1 MQQKRNNLIQDFI
14 LAILFVLAVTA
25 LVYYAAHAYILD
37 RAKQNIENLV
47 LSQRGL
53 HHYIQKVMHPT
64 FFQAIENGDISKSY
78 YTPEIFSST
87 FIVRTMHGFYNEELV
102 KHGRPEIR
110 YKLASENPRNPLNK
124 ADEHELQVLALFNKN
139 RALKEHSD
147 IITINGK
154 KFLHYSIPFLENG
167 KPCMRCHGKKEDA
180 PLGLLARYPGNGGFN
195 EKIGNI
201 RAIESILMPLHK
213 EYEAM
218 LIVFASIFTASLSLL
233 GLYWFSR
240 RLRQEVDNKTKSLQE
255 ELTARKQAETE
266 LHIQARILEEEI
278 SERQKTQEELHLAKK
293 TAESANIA
301 KSTFLANMSHE
312 LRTPLNGVV
321 GMAQLLSLSG
331 VTEEQEEYL
340 NTLQYSANNLITLIN
355 DILDLSKIEAEQ
367 LKISHL
373 EFSIRSCLDEV
384 VMMQQTRITEK
395 QIKIEKH
402 VSDMVPDNIVC
413 DQTRIFQIV
422 SNLLSNAVKFTEKGS
437 IKLAVAINEQHGS
450 TILLDISVADTG
462 IGIKPELFEYI
473 FNMFTQADETFTRK
487 YGGAGLGLAI
497 SRKLA
502 NLMGGTITVESEPG
516 KGSTFHLIL
525 PCTIPSRQN
534 DDVIENKTENTTHKQ
549 ASSSLSVLLAEDEPA
564 NSMYTEK
571 ILKRLGHQVMIAKD
585 GKETLKAWENYHFD
599 LILMDIQMPEINGD
613 EVVKIIREKEEN
625 KHIPIIAV
633 TAHAMSG
640 DKEKLL
646 KLGCD
651 GYISKPFRIETLAN
665 EIKRVIG

>member
-1 MQQKRNNLIQDFI
+1 MQQKSNKLMQDFI

-25 LVYYAAHAYILD
+25 LVYYATHAYILD

-53 HHYIQKVMHPT
+53 HHYIQKVMHPA

-147 IITINGK
+147 IISINGK

-213 EYEAM
+213 EYEVM

-266 LHIQARILEEEI
+266 LHIQTRMLEEEI
-278 SERQKTQEELHLAKK
+278 AERQKTEEELHKAKEI
-293 TAESANIA
+293 AESANRA
-301 KSTFLANMSHE
+301 KTTFLANMSHE
-312 LRTPLNGVV
+312 LRTPLNGVI
-321 GMAQLLSLSG
+321 GMAQLLSISG
-331 VTEEQEEYL
+331 VTEEQQEYL
-340 NTLQYSANNLITLIN
+340 DTLQYSADNLITLIN
-355 DILDLSKIEAEQ
+355 DILDISKIEAEHFQ
-367 LKISHL
+367 LIQS
-373 EFSIRSCLDEV
+373 EFSLRGCLDEV
-384 VMMQQTRITEK
+384 LMMQQTRIAEK
-395 QIKIEKH
+395 QLLIEK
-402 VSDMVPDNIVC
+402 DVPDLLPDIMLC
-413 DQTRIFQIV
+413 DRKRIMQVI
-422 SNLLSNAVKFTEKGS
+422 SNLLSNAIKFTEKGS
-437 IKLAVAINEQHGS
+437 IKLAVAVNERHGS
-450 TILLDISVADTG
+450 TILLDISVTDTG
-462 IGIKPELFEYI
+462 IGIEPELLDYI
-473 FNMFTQADETFTRK
+473 FNIFTQADESYTRR
-487 YGGAGLGLAI
+487 YGGAGLGLAL

-502 NLMGGTITVESEPG
+502 EHMGGSITVESKVG
-516 KGSTFHLIL
+516 KGSTFHLIV
-525 PCTIPSRQN
+525 PCTVSSNPDSSKTDNSIDLPVLEKSRN
-534 DDVIENKTENTTHKQ
+534 
-549 ASSSLSVLLAEDEPA
+549 SLSVLLAEDNPQ
-564 NSMYTEK
+564 NSLYAEK
-571 ILKRLGHQVMIAKD
+571 LLKRLGHQVMIAKD
-585 GKETLKAWENYHFD
+585 GKKTLEAWENNSFD

-613 EVVKIIREKEEN
+613 EVVKIIRQREGK

-633 TAHAMSG
+633 TAHAMMG
-640 DKEKLL
+640 DREKLQEA
-646 KLGCD
+646 GCD
-651 GYISKPFRIETLAN
+651 GYISKPFRIETVVE
-665 EIKRVIG
+665 EIRKVMG

>member
-1 MQQKRNNLIQDFI
+1 MQQKSNKLMQDFI

-25 LVYYAAHAYILD
+25 LVYYATHAYILD

-53 HHYIQKVMHPT
+53 HHYIQKVMHPA

-147 IITINGK
+147 IISINGK

-266 LHIQARILEEEI
+266 LHIQTRMLEEEI
-278 SERQKTQEELHLAKK
+278 AERQKTEEELHKAKEI
-293 TAESANIA
+293 AESANRA
-301 KSTFLANMSHE
+301 KTTFLANMSHE
-312 LRTPLNGVV
+312 LRTPLNGVI
-321 GMAQLLSLSG
+321 GMAQLLSISG
-331 VTEEQEEYL
+331 VTEEQQEYL
-340 NTLQYSANNLITLIN
+340 DTLQYSADNLITLIN
-355 DILDLSKIEAEQ
+355 DILDISKIEAEHFQ
-367 LKISHL
+367 LIQS
-373 EFSIRSCLDEV
+373 EFSLRGCLDEV
-384 VMMQQTRITEK
+384 LMMQQTRIAEK
-395 QIKIEKH
+395 QLLIEK
-402 VSDMVPDNIVC
+402 DVPDLLPDIMLC
-413 DQTRIFQIV
+413 DRKRIMQVI
-422 SNLLSNAVKFTEKGS
+422 SNLLSNAIKFTEKGS
-437 IKLAVAINEQHGS
+437 IKLAVAVNERHGS
-450 TILLDISVADTG
+450 TILLDISVTDTG
-462 IGIKPELFEYI
+462 IGIEPELLDYI
-473 FNMFTQADETFTRK
+473 FNIFTQADESYTRR
-487 YGGAGLGLAI
+487 YGGAGLGLAL

-502 NLMGGTITVESEPG
+502 EHMGGSITVESKVG
-516 KGSTFHLIL
+516 KGSTFHLIV
-525 PCTIPSRQN
+525 PCTVSSNPDSSKTDNSIDLPVLEKSRN
-534 DDVIENKTENTTHKQ
+534 
-549 ASSSLSVLLAEDEPA
+549 SLSVLLAEDNPQ
-564 NSMYTEK
+564 NSLYAEK
-571 ILKRLGHQVMIAKD
+571 LLKRLGHQVMIAKD
-585 GKETLKAWENYHFD
+585 GKKTLEAWENNSFD

-613 EVVKIIREKEEN
+613 EVVKIIRQREGK

-633 TAHAMSG
+633 TAHAMMG
-640 DKEKLL
+640 DREKLQEA
-646 KLGCD
+646 GCD
-651 GYISKPFRIETLAN
+651 GYISKPFRIETVVE
-665 EIKRVIG
+665 EIRKVMG